1 MECSHVFSLA
11 RSLIHLPLPFLV
23 LLTKTK
29 IFFAK
34 QKRYFGINCYCKH
47 STRNLRSC
55 SYNNNAFIS
64 RQTFFGG
71 SARLARKKNHL
82 LRREMNQHKL
92 AVEKSVNVFFFFP
105 SLQII
110 AKCRIIFDAII
121 HSN

>member
-1 MECSHVFSLA
+1 MFARFLSRALSHSLA
-11 RSLIHLPLPFLV
+11 FAFFSFAHENE
-23 LLTKTK
+23 KN
-29 IFFAK
+29 FAK

-82 LRREMNQHKL
+82 LRREMNQQKL